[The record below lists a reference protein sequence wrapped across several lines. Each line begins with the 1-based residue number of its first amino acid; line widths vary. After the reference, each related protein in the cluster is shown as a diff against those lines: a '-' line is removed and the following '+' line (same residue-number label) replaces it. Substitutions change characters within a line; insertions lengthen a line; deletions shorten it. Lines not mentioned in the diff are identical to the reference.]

1 MNKVIG
7 DKYKPTFHLNEI
19 VKEIEALLGAHLVG
33 LYLHGSLAMGGFNA
47 RNSDIDLLG
56 VTRTQLTNLEAC
68 YLTELFLKKST
79 RPFPIE
85 ITFMNEQQLVD
96 WEHPSMFDFH
106 YSEYWRDEFEQ
117 KATGNTFL
125 NVNWKDPDLAAH
137 LTVTYH
143 KGICLAG
150 KPIHEVIPRVP
161 EKDFVASVQNDYH
174 DCLDNIVHDP
184 VYCTLNLIRF
194 YRYLKTGDIVSKLEG
209 AKWGIKHFPEK
220 FHTIIQSVLAI
231 YQDNDGSSVLEADEL
246 YRIKA
251 FLKVKIENLLLER
264 STGNSSRG
272 MPDGAK

>member
-1 MNKVIG
+1 MNKVNG
-7 DKYKPTFHLNEI
+7 DSNKPDFHLNEI
-19 VKEIEALLGAHLVG
+19 GKEIEALLGSKLVG

-47 RNSDIDLLG
+47 SNSDIDLLG
-56 VTRTQLTNLEAC
+56 VTKARLNNLEAR
-68 YLTELFLKKST
+68 YLTELFLTKST

-85 ITFMNEQQLVD
+85 ITFMHEQQLVD

-117 KATGNTFL
+117 KKTGDTFV

-150 KPIHEVIPRVP
+150 KPTHEVLPRVP
-161 EKDFVASVQNDYH
+161 EKDFVASIQNDYY

-194 YRYLKTGDIVSKLEG
+194 YRYLKAGDIVSKLEG
-209 AKWGIKHFPEK
+209 AKWGIRTLPEE

-231 YQDNDGSSVLEADEL
+231 YQENDDSIVLEAGEL
-246 YRIKA
+246 FKIKA
-251 FLKVKIENLLLER
+251 FLKGKIENLLEQNTR
-264 STGNSSRG
+264 NSPRG
-272 MPDGAK
+272 MTDGAK